1 MKYKDIK
8 NLIHKILMNLFR
20 ISLILTRMETE
31 LFLDRNS
38 QRVINR
44 LKNFNNNNFLLG
56 MKNASA
62 KNQKKMEEEKISQL
76 FSIIDVN

>member
-1 MKYKDIK
+1 
-8 NLIHKILMNLFR
+8 
-20 ISLILTRMETE
+20 METE
-31 LFLDRNS
+31 LFLARNLY
-38 QRVINR
+38 RVINR
-44 LKNFNNNNFLLG
+44 FKNFNNNNFLLG